1 MILFARL
8 DTRGV
13 TNHRNEDSCREQLPG
28 TEDHHLIFDVDVL
41 DYRTLRDSTNTKA
54 TMVEIIDIP
63 FVKPLAEWAWGPEEA
78 PICLSELPLL
88 GMACFSQLLA
98 KAFGIVII
106 VASMLNK
113 IPIMKNMMS
122 SQSAAGISRN
132 ALYGEAMV
140 YANCAMYGLL
150 SGHPFTA

>member
-1 MILFARL
+1 
-8 DTRGV
+8 
-13 TNHRNEDSCREQLPG
+13 
-28 TEDHHLIFDVDVL
+28 
-41 DYRTLRDSTNTKA
+41 
-54 TMVEIIDIP
+54 MVQIIDIP
-63 FVKPLAEWAWGPEEA
+63 FVKPLAEWAWGPDEA
-78 PICLSELPLL
+78 NVCISELPLL
-88 GMACFSQLLA
+88 GVACFSQLLA

-113 IPIMKNMMS
+113 IPIMRNMMG